1 MYDFPTSNVGYPHS
15 IPVKSNFLSNITME
29 IRVWGFENYRDC
41 KKNAIPINFKSPDS
55 DFLIKTL

>member
-1 MYDFPTSNVGYPHS
+1 VVYPHS

-29 IRVWGFENYRDC
+29 IRVWRFENYRDC
-41 KKNAIPINFKSPDS
+41 KKNAIPINFKSPES